1 MSGTT
6 SFAAIGT
13 LPAKGGTTAS
23 LVTTGSTGWQTNS
36 PLDTETLLDYFTEPY
51 MLAHELSWPS
61 FRYSYIFWIVAAFC
75 CFVWAICHV
84 MLRRK
89 AGGAL
94 GASVRKVAM
103 KRVQIG
109 STKSNSTRRFW
120 VSPPLGYV
128 ALLLSFTV
136 AIFCLSY
143 VGPDYLA
150 PTECTWGG
158 VCPAAASASPPKT
171 TFKSGSTRRQRD
183 WVPEMPIARRAVT
196 LSKRAD
202 LNPNG
207 WAPCKSPFT
216 YGSRLKGRR

>member
-1 MSGTT
+1 
-6 SFAAIGT
+6 
-13 LPAKGGTTAS
+13 
-23 LVTTGSTGWQTNS
+23 
-36 PLDTETLLDYFTEPY
+36 
-51 MLAHELSWPS
+51 
-61 FRYSYIFWIVAAFC
+61 
-75 CFVWAICHV
+75 
-84 MLRRK
+84 MLRRR
-89 AGGAL
+89 AGGVL
-94 GASVRKVAM
+94 GAWVRKVAM

-143 VGPDYLA
+143 IGPDYLA

-171 TFKSGSTRRQRD
+171 TFKSGSTKRQRD
-183 WVPEMPIARRAVT
+183 WVPEMPIARRAVAKGRV
-196 LSKRAD
+196 LGRRAD

-207 WAPCKSPFT
+207 WAPCELHLISNK
-216 YGSRLKGRR
+216 